1 MESSISGSGAASP
14 PPWRIGKKWAH
25 NNEACRFQTPEDRR
39 NGSHHEEDEAEEALA
54 ISIKVPATVQFS
66 TSLTK
71 KCLEEVWH
79 AVPEKTTFSISQ
91 TTTNNRRT
99 GPVTTTIVTQRVWNI
114 VLNPARLEVFAVYW
128 VGGFRSMS
136 CFRQLIGSCSILR
149 NSGSSVVEVF
159 RILRVFLGLSL
170 SKLH

>member
-1 MESSISGSGAASP
+1 MQNYPIFLWKVVFLEAAPRLRRLGESAKNE
-14 PPWRIGKKWAH
+14 RITMKPADS
-25 NNEACRFQTPEDRR
+25 RLRR

-99 GPVTTTIVTQRVWNI
+99 GPVTTTIVTQRV
-114 VLNPARLEVFAVYW
+114 
-128 VGGFRSMS
+128 
-136 CFRQLIGSCSILR
+136 
-149 NSGSSVVEVF
+149 
-159 RILRVFLGLSL
+159 
-170 SKLH
+170 